1 VNKILL
7 ALALLALYVTLSA
20 QAGFNIEEFTNPEK
34 YGWKTWEDRI
44 NFRNDLFERQKLLQI
59 YEIDA
64 QSISGNMVKSS
75 VFPGWGQFAAK
86 SYTKGQVFLAVE
98 LTMLGASYFFYD
110 KSRDNYRK
118 YQNATQVDQINSYY
132 HDALVPYQYSAVF
145 LAFASVVWAYNLF
158 DVVQTTERYNAD
170 VWQSTLKKHYN
181 APVQL
186 TPNGVEV
193 KF

>member
-1 VNKILL
+1 MKRILS
-7 ALALLALYVTLSA
+7 ALVLLTLYISLSA
-20 QAGFNIEEFTNPEK
+20 QSGFNIEEFTNPEK

-44 NFRNDLFERQKLLQI
+44 NYRNDLYERQKLLQI

-64 QSISGNMVKSS
+64 QSIPGNIFKSA

-86 SYTKGQVFLAVE
+86 SYTKGQVFLAIE

-110 KSRDNYRK
+110 KSRDNYSK
-118 YQNATQVDQINSYY
+118 YRNATQIDQINTYY
-132 HDALVPYQYSAVF
+132 KDALVPYQYSVVF
-145 LAFASVVWAYNLF
+145 LTFATVVWAYNLF
-158 DVVQTTERYNAD
+158 DVVQTTE
-170 VWQSTLKKHYN
+170 HYN
-181 APVQL
+181 AEIWERTLKNHYKSPIQL